1 MDAFARD
8 VRFHAVAQ
16 TVMATSVNQSLVA
29 MPARIGFRL
38 RHDISWHSHKLSNSS
53 ELIWI
58 AEDPLTRKLFRCG
71 NEEFRI
77 LEWLDSESTLESVR
91 DRFHSEFAPQTIEL
105 QQIRELVAKC
115 NQSGMLRKILA
126 RNRDPIASVMIW
138 KHPNGKLSR
147 TAPTNTLPLNEAR
160 WFLALVRWLAGIVG
174 KLTQVQVSLGSPDRI
189 LNTLAP
195 KLAWLYSTLAVRVW
209 IGLFCVAGWLITM
222 QWERLWSELPSLQA
236 LRSPS
241 LLVGYGAIFVL
252 TRFIHELGHAVVCKR
267 VGASCK
273 DAGILVSFGMLCPY
287 VDITDAWK
295 IGSKHHRIGIALAG
309 IYTECVL
316 ASAAAVIWLS
326 THPGWIHEVA
336 LQTLLVCTAT
346 TVLFNANPLMKY
358 DGYFVLCDLL
368 NTQNLRDKSFESLD
382 AMLDGRPRKNSRT
395 RSMFLTLY
403 FLASTLNR
411 LVLLGGLVSMV
422 YYLASQWQLR
432 GLGIGFI
439 LLYGCCATISTM
451 AAWTFNQVS
460 VDGVRKLSRRAVL
473 LGWTAVSFLIAW
485 AVNIPLPSRTF
496 SFGTVH
502 LGDRQGVYATLS
514 GQIERTLTTTNGIP
528 VESDATILTLKNTS
542 IQKSIFELE
551 SRLKRLETQLETYQ
565 RNAFFDQRL
574 LDSIPS
580 LLAQRD
586 LVVKQLSQKQDEA
599 SRLSVR
605 APASGW
611 FEPAAAQPP
620 EVVSSPSDVALGF
633 ETASFGAD
641 SDHWTTDSAIGRLV
655 DRGTLIGW
663 VTKDRSPRIECRL
676 TEEQIADISTRTHVR
691 VCIKQNPAQVLTGRV
706 VEIGTMSQPDES
718 MTKNRP
724 RSGELHS
731 MIYQVR
737 IILDENQPGAFYSNG
752 SAEVVFIK
760 PSQSILKL
768 AMDNWMRDSRMR

>member
-1 MDAFARD
+1 
-8 VRFHAVAQ
+8 
-16 TVMATSVNQSLVA
+16 MAMSVNQSLIA
-29 MPARIGFRL
+29 IPARIGLRL
-38 RHDISWHSHKLSNSS
+38 RHDISWHSHKQSHSN
-53 ELIWI
+53 ELVWI

-71 NEEFRI
+71 NQEYRI
-77 LEWLDSESTLESVR
+77 LEWLNSESTFESIR
-91 DRFHSEFAPQTIEL
+91 DRFQSEFAPQTIEI

-115 NQSGMLRKILA
+115 NHSGMLRPTVTL
-126 RNRDPIASVMIW
+126 NRAPVSSVTIW
-138 KHPNGKLSR
+138 KLPNGKLSR
-147 TAPTNTLPLNEAR
+147 TAPPYLLPSNEVH
-160 WFLALVRWLAGIVG
+160 WFLILVRWLAGVVG
-174 KLTQVQVSLGSPDRI
+174 KLTQVQVSLGSPDRL
-189 LNTLAP
+189 LNSLAP
-195 KLAWLYSTLAVRVW
+195 KLAWLYSTVAVRVW
-209 IGLFCVAGWLITM
+209 LGLFCVAGWLIAM
-222 QWERLWSELPSLQA
+222 QWERLWSELPSLQS
-236 LRSPS
+236 LRSPA

-267 VGASCK
+267 VGASCQ
-273 DAGILVSFGMLCPY
+273 DAGFLVSFGMLCPY

-295 IGSKHHRIGIALAG
+295 IGSKHHRIAIALAG

-316 ASAAAVIWLS
+316 ASAAALIWLS
-326 THPGWIHEVA
+326 THPGWIHEAA

-368 NTQNLRDKSFESLD
+368 NTQNLREKSFESLD
-382 AMLDGRPRKNSRT
+382 AMLDGRPRKT
-395 RSMFLTLY
+395 SMAMSIFLTLY
-403 FLASTLNR
+403 FLSSTLNR

-439 LLYGCCATISTM
+439 LLYGCCASISTM

-460 VDGVRKLSRRAVL
+460 ADGVRKLSRRAVI

-496 SFGTVH
+496 SFGTVQ
-502 LGDRQGVYATLS
+502 LGDRQGIYATLA
-514 GQIERTLTTTNGIP
+514 GNIERTLTSENGVPID
-528 VESDATILTLKNTS
+528 SDATILTLTNTS
-542 IQKSIFELE
+542 IQKSILELE
-551 SRLKRLETQLETYQ
+551 SRLRRLETQLETYQ
-565 RNAFFDQRL
+565 RNAYFDQRL
-574 LDSIPS
+574 LDSIP
-580 LLAQRD
+580 LLRAQRD
-586 LVVKQLSQKQDEA
+586 LVAKQLSQKQDEA
-599 SRLSVR
+599 SRLNVK

-611 FEPAAAQPP
+611 FEPAVANAP
-620 EVVSSPSDVALGF
+620 EVVSSPSDIALGF
-633 ETASFGAD
+633 ETASFGVD
-641 SDHWTTDSAIGRLV
+641 SDHWTSDSAIGRLV

-676 TEEQIADISTRTHVR
+676 TEEQIADITTRTQVR
-691 VCIKQNPAQVLTGRV
+691 VCMTQNPKQVLTGRV
-706 VEIGTMSQPDES
+706 VEIGTMSQPDGS
-718 MTKNRP
+718 TTKNEP

-737 IILDENQPGAFYSNG
+737 IILDENQLGTLYSNG

>member
-1 MDAFARD
+1 
-8 VRFHAVAQ
+8 
-16 TVMATSVNQSLVA
+16 MATSVNQSIP
-29 MPARIGFRL
+29 MPVRVGFRL
-38 RHDISWHSHKLSNSS
+38 RHDISWHSHNQSHSH
-53 ELIWI
+53 ELVWI

-71 NEEFRI
+71 NHEYRI
-77 LEWLDSESTLESVR
+77 LEWLDSESTFESVQ
-91 DRFHSEFAPQTIEL
+91 DRFHREFAPQTIEL

-115 NQSGMLRKILA
+115 NQSGMLRPTIVL
-126 RNRDPIASVMIW
+126 NRVPVSSMTIW
-138 KHPNGKLSR
+138 KHPSWKRSG
-147 TAPTNTLPLNEAR
+147 TASTNPLPSNEVH
-160 WFLALVRWLAGIVG
+160 WFLILVRWLGGMVG

-189 LNTLAP
+189 LSSLAP
-195 KLAWLYSTLAVRVW
+195 KLDWLYSIVAVRVW
-209 IGLFCVAGWLITM
+209 LGLFCVAGWLITM
-222 QWERLWSELPSLQA
+222 QWEQLWSELPSLRS
-236 LRSPS
+236 LRSPA

-273 DAGILVSFGMLCPY
+273 DAGFLVSFGMLCPY

-309 IYTECVL
+309 IYTECIL
-316 ASAAAVIWLS
+316 ASAAAMIWLS

-336 LQTLLVCTAT
+336 LQTFLVCTAT

-368 NTQNLRDKSFESLD
+368 NTQNLRDKSFESID
-382 AMLDGRPRKNSRT
+382 AMLDGRSRKNS
-395 RSMFLTLY
+395 SAMSIFLTLY

-432 GLGIGFI
+432 GLGIGFL

-451 AAWTFNQVS
+451 SAWTFNQVS
-460 VDGVRKLSRRAVL
+460 VGGVRKIGRRAVI

-528 VESDATILTLKNTS
+528 IESEATILTLKNTS

-565 RNAFFDQRL
+565 RNAFYDQRL

-586 LVVKQLSQKQDEA
+586 LVTKQLWQKQDEA
-599 SRLSVR
+599 SRLNVR
-605 APASGW
+605 SPASGW
-611 FEPAAAQPP
+611 FEPAVAQTP
-620 EVVSSPSDVALGF
+620 EIVSSPSDVALGF
-633 ETASFGAD
+633 ETDSFGVD
-641 SDHWTTDSAIGRLV
+641 SDHWTSDTAIGRLV

-676 TEEQIADISTRTHVR
+676 TEEQIADISTRTRVR
-691 VCIKQNPAQVLTGRV
+691 VCMTQNPSQVLTGRV
-706 VEIGTMSQPDES
+706 VEMGTMSQPDES
-718 MTKNRP
+718 TTKNHP

-737 IILDENQPGAFYSNG
+737 IILDENQPGALYSNG

-768 AMDNWMRDSRMR
+768 AMDHWMRDSRMR

>member
-1 MDAFARD
+1 
-8 VRFHAVAQ
+8 
-16 TVMATSVNQSLVA
+16 
-29 MPARIGFRL
+29 
-38 RHDISWHSHKLSNSS
+38 
-53 ELIWI
+53 
-58 AEDPLTRKLFRCG
+58 
-71 NEEFRI
+71 
-77 LEWLDSESTLESVR
+77 
-91 DRFHSEFAPQTIEL
+91 
-105 QQIRELVAKC
+105 
-115 NQSGMLRKILA
+115 
-126 RNRDPIASVMIW
+126 
-138 KHPNGKLSR
+138 
-147 TAPTNTLPLNEAR
+147 
-160 WFLALVRWLAGIVG
+160 
-174 KLTQVQVSLGSPDRI
+174 
-189 LNTLAP
+189 
-195 KLAWLYSTLAVRVW
+195 
-209 IGLFCVAGWLITM
+209 
-222 QWERLWSELPSLQA
+222 
-236 LRSPS
+236 
-241 LLVGYGAIFVL
+241 
-252 TRFIHELGHAVVCKR
+252 
-267 VGASCK
+267 
-273 DAGILVSFGMLCPY
+273 
-287 VDITDAWK
+287 
-295 IGSKHHRIGIALAG
+295 
-309 IYTECVL
+309 
-316 ASAAAVIWLS
+316 
-326 THPGWIHEVA
+326 
-336 LQTLLVCTAT
+336 
-346 TVLFNANPLMKY
+346 
-358 DGYFVLCDLL
+358 
-368 NTQNLRDKSFESLD
+368 
-382 AMLDGRPRKNSRT
+382 
-395 RSMFLTLY
+395 
-403 FLASTLNR
+403 
-411 LVLLGGLVSMV
+411 
-422 YYLASQWQLR
+422 
-432 GLGIGFI
+432 
-439 LLYGCCATISTM
+439 M

-485 AVNIPLPSRTF
+485 AVNIPLPCRTF

>member
-1 MDAFARD
+1 
-8 VRFHAVAQ
+8 
-16 TVMATSVNQSLVA
+16 MATSVYQSSIT
-29 MPARIGFRL
+29 MPAKIGLRL
-38 RHDISWHSHKLSNSS
+38 RHDISWHSHKQSQGN
-53 ELIWI
+53 ELVWI

-71 NEEFRI
+71 NQEYRV
-77 LEWLDSESTLESVR
+77 LVWLDSESTLESLR

-105 QQIRELVAKC
+105 LQLHELIAKC
-115 NQSGMLRKILA
+115 NQSGMLR
-126 RNRDPIASVMIW
+126 PTIALKRFPVSSVTMW

-147 TAPTNTLPLNEAR
+147 TAPINPLPSSKTH
-160 WFLALVRWLAGIVG
+160 WFLILVRWLAGIIS

-189 LNTLAP
+189 LNSLVP
-195 KLAWLYSTLAVRVW
+195 KLAWLYSSVAVRVW
-209 IGLFCVAGWLITM
+209 LGLFCVTGWLIAM

-236 LRSPS
+236 LRSPA
-241 LLVGYGAIFVL
+241 LLVGFGAIFVF
-252 TRFIHELGHAVVCKR
+252 TRIIHELGHAVVCKR
-267 VGASCK
+267 VGASCH
-273 DAGILVSFGMLCPY
+273 DAGFLVSFGMLCPY

-295 IGSKHHRIGIALAG
+295 IGSKYHRIAIALAG
-309 IYTECVL
+309 IYTECVF
-316 ASAAAVIWLS
+316 ASAAALIWLS
-326 THPGWIHEVA
+326 THPGWIHELA
-336 LQTLLVCTAT
+336 FQSMLVCTVT

-382 AMLDGRPRKNSRT
+382 TMLDGRQRKY
-395 RSMFLTLY
+395 SMAMSIFLILY
-403 FLASTLNR
+403 FLTSTLNR

-439 LLYGCCATISTM
+439 LLYGCCAAITTM

-460 VDGVRKLSRRAVL
+460 VNGDRKLSRRAVI
-473 LGWTAVSFLIAW
+473 LGWTAVSLSIAW

-496 SFGTVH
+496 SLGTVH
-502 LGDRQGVYATLS
+502 FGDRQGVYSTLA
-514 GQIERTLTTTNGIP
+514 GNIEGTSSSANGVP
-528 VESDATILTLKNTS
+528 VEIDTTILTLKNTS

-574 LDSIPS
+574 LDSVPS

-586 LVVKQLSQKQDEA
+586 LVAKQLSQKQDEA
-599 SRLSVR
+599 SRLNVKS
-605 APASGW
+605 PSTGW
-611 FEPAAAQPP
+611 FEPAVAHPP
-620 EVVSSPSDVALGF
+620 EVVSSPTDVALGI
-633 ETASFGAD
+633 ESSGFGTDA
-641 SDHWTTDSAIGRLV
+641 DHWTSDSAVGRLV

-676 TEEQIADISTRTHVR
+676 TEEQVADITTRTQVR
-691 VCIKQNPAQVLTGRV
+691 VCMIQDRTRVLSGRV
-706 VEIGTMSQPDES
+706 VEIGTVSQPDES
-718 MTKNRP
+718 EMKKTP
-724 RSGELHS
+724 RLGELHS
-731 MIYQVR
+731 MTYQVR
-737 IILDENQPGAFYSNG
+737 IILDENQPGILYSNG